1 MRPGNKEAVMNDR
14 VRDLLRAVV
23 ELGVL
28 RSGTIAAIAAAAC
41 TVTGVSLAADTSAQA
56 APGTPASAS
65 TSAKAGGKVVRLPD
79 GHPDF
84 SGTWDNGGGYDFI
97 KPQKGADGSICISG
111 CKSATGGPPAP
122 RVMVQPD
129 RPKYKPEFADKVKDL
144 EKRQVETDPVL
155 RCKNPGLPR
164 IGPPDKIV
172 QRPGEV
178 VFLYDDVSGSFW
190 RIIPTD
196 GRKHREDA
204 DESYLGNAVGRWE
217 GDALVIETIGF
228 NEDTWLTDDG
238 SFHTNELRV
247 VERLT
252 RDGDTME
259 WQATA
264 YDPAVLAEPWKLR
277 PRKMTLTAQELQ
289 EPVPC
294 VEQDLKHVIDG
305 THHDNPR

>member
-1 MRPGNKEAVMNDR
+1 MNALKLNR
-14 VRDLLRAVV
+14 IV
-23 ELGVL
+23 
-28 RSGTIAAIAAAAC
+28 AAIAIAGAC
-41 TVTGVSLAADTSAQA
+41 AITGSSLAAD
-56 APGTPASAS
+56 APAGT
-65 TSAKAGGKVVRLPD
+65 AKVARLSD

-84 SGTWDNGGGYDFI
+84 NGSWDNGSGYDFI
-97 KPQKGADGSICISG
+97 KPQKGPDGSICISG
-111 CKSATGGPPAP
+111 CKPAAGAAPSGP
-122 RVMVQPD
+122 RVFAPPD
-129 RPKYKPEFADKVKDL
+129 RPKYKPEFIAKVKDL
-144 EKRQVETDPVL
+144 EARQVDTDPVI
-155 RCKNPGLPR
+155 RCKSPGLPR

-172 QRPGEV
+172 QRPGEI

-196 GRKHREDA
+196 GKKRREDA

-217 GDALVIETIGF
+217 GDTLVVETVGF

-238 SFHTNELRV
+238 AFHTTDLRV
-247 VERLT
+247 VEKLT
-252 RDGDTME
+252 RNGNTME

-264 YDPAVLAEPWKLR
+264 YDPAVLAEAWTLK
-277 PRKMTLTAQELQ
+277 PRKMTLMDAELL